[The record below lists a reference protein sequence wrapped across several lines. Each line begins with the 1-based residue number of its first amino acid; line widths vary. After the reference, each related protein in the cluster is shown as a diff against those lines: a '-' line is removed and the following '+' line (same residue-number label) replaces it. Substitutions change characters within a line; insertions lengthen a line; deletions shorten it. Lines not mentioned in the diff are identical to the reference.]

1 MLSYSERPYC
11 WLVKNTVAF
20 LQYHISLYQYMSWTE
35 GEKQR
40 LYLAVSSDTSKVI
53 SWLSCRRIL
62 CVLKWKLNILLRY
75 VSKQAL
81 FTDSLYQ
88 WFYFFFAL
96 PILVTFLGETDSF
109 SFSFTGNSCL
119 SENKFVFIYFHRLE
133 K

>member
-20 LQYHISLYQYMSWTE
+20 LQYHISSYQYMSWTKR
-35 GEKQR
+35 EKQR
-40 LYLAVSSDTSKVI
+40 LSLAASSDTSKVI
-53 SWLSCRRIL
+53 LWLSCRRTL
-62 CVLKWKLNILLRY
+62 CILKWKLNILLRY

-96 PILVTFLGETDSF
+96 PIPVTFLGETDSF
-109 SFSFTGNSCL
+109 SFSFTGNSSL